1 MLKLWKVNAK
11 AGDATV
17 KYPFAPFPT
26 NKDMRGKPEHNAE
39 LCIACG
45 ACGVACPA
53 DAIRMDTALAADTG
67 MCQECKRELDALRAA
82 SAVKTGNAAGM
93 AANETLAS
101 GEPQGPGMEY
111 LGGHGVNP
119 EYIDRELNPDA
130 PEIPAGPAPVEG
142 IIMDF
147 DTKEE

>member
-1 MLKLWKVNAK
+1 MARLIELKQ
-11 AGDATV
+11 T
-17 KYPFAPFPT
+17 APERF
-26 NKDMRGKPEHNAE
+26 
-39 LCIACG
+39 
-45 ACGVACPA
+45 
-53 DAIRMDTALAADTG
+53 LARFDTG
-67 MCQECKRELDALRAA
+67 EELRTTLAVVTDYHLSCGRELTAAELDALRAA

-147 DTKEE
+147 ETKEE

>member
-1 MLKLWKVNAK
+1 MARLIALRQ
-11 AGDATV
+11 T
-17 KYPFAPFPT
+17 APERF
-26 NKDMRGKPEHNAE
+26 
-39 LCIACG
+39 
-45 ACGVACPA
+45 
-53 DAIRMDTALAADTG
+53 LAQFDTG
-67 MCQECKRELDALRAA
+67 EELRTTLAVVTDYHLSCGKELTEAELDALRAA

-147 DTKEE
+147 ETKEE

>member
-1 MLKLWKVNAK
+1 MTGKSTADMTGTWSYTGSAIEFESDNLLQK
-11 AGDATV
+11 AGGMEAEQAARTV
-17 KYPFAPFPT
+17 
-26 NKDMRGKPEHNAE
+26 
-39 LCIACG
+39 
-45 ACGVACPA
+45 
-53 DAIRMDTALAADTG
+53 G

-82 SAVKTGNAAGM
+82 SAVKTGNAHGM

>member
-1 MLKLWKVNAK
+1 MEAIQ
-11 AGDATV
+11 AARTV
-17 KYPFAPFPT
+17 
-26 NKDMRGKPEHNAE
+26 
-39 LCIACG
+39 
-45 ACGVACPA
+45 
-53 DAIRMDTALAADTG
+53 G

-82 SAVKTGNAAGM
+82 SAVKTGNARGM

-119 EYIDRELNPDA
+119 EYVDRELNPDA

>member
-1 MLKLWKVNAK
+1 MARLIALKQ
-11 AGDATV
+11 T
-17 KYPFAPFPT
+17 APERF
-26 NKDMRGKPEHNAE
+26 
-39 LCIACG
+39 
-45 ACGVACPA
+45 
-53 DAIRMDTALAADTG
+53 LAQFDTG
-67 MCQECKRELDALRAA
+67 EALRTTLAVVTDYHLSCGKELTETELDALRAA

-147 DTKEE
+147 ETKEE

>member
-1 MLKLWKVNAK
+1 MARLIALKQ
-11 AGDATV
+11 T
-17 KYPFAPFPT
+17 APERF
-26 NKDMRGKPEHNAE
+26 
-39 LCIACG
+39 
-45 ACGVACPA
+45 
-53 DAIRMDTALAADTG
+53 LARFDTG
-67 MCQECKRELDALRAA
+67 EELRTTLAVVTDYHLSCGRELTAAELDALRAA